1 MRNQFNKAFSLI
13 ELSIVVLIIGILV
26 AGVTSGSRLVSRL
39 RIASAQNLTKGSPVS
54 SMKDLLVW
62 VEPTLD
68 ESFDATQAQQSY
80 QITQW
85 NDINPT
91 TSTKYFF
98 VRNQSS
104 QITYEANGINGLPTI
119 KFDGNTA
126 IEGISG
132 RTGALFLSR
141 STSISDIIA
150 LPAPIARMSIILVLK
165 NNLISGGN
173 VNYAFYNGN
182 ASVNPQNGW
191 GYFLHFPLGK
201 RTLYFPQIGG
211 NWYQNNNTITRNPE
225 ILTVQYGGIGVGSLQ
240 VFVNGSTEPF
250 PSNNWSSSV
259 PANYFIIGNG
269 NGTEIWNGF
278 ISEVIIFDRI
288 INTEERKSIEN
299 YLGKKYSIKVS

>member
-1 MRNQFNKAFSLI
+1 MKKFNKAFSLI
-13 ELSIVVLIIGILV
+13 ELSIVILIIGILI
-26 AGVTSGSRLVSRL
+26 AGVTSGSRLIL
-39 RIASAQNLTKGSPVS
+39 KLKIASAQNLTKGSPLG
-54 SMKDLLVW
+54 SMKDLLLW

-68 ESFDATQAQQSY
+68 ESFDPTQAQQSY

-91 TSTKYFF
+91 TSSKYFF

-104 QITYEANGINGLPTI
+104 QITYETQGINGLPTI
-119 KFDGNTA
+119 KFDGNTSVD
-126 IEGISG
+126 GIPG

-141 STSISDIIA
+141 STSISDIIS
-150 LPAPIARMSIILVLK
+150 LPTSMAKMSIILVLQ
-165 NNLISGGN
+165 NNLVSGGN

-182 ASVNPQNGW
+182 ANINPQNGW

-201 RTLYFPQIGG
+201 RTLYFPQVGG
-211 NWYQNNNTITRNPE
+211 SWYQNNNTITRNPE
-225 ILTVQYGGIGVGSLQ
+225 ILTVMYGGIGVGSLQ
-240 VFVNGSTEPF
+240 VFVNGLSEPF
-250 PSNNWSSSV
+250 PNNNWSSSV
-259 PANYFIIGNG
+259 PTSYFLIGNG

-288 INTEERKSIEN
+288 INTEERKSIES